1 MRCPSRAVPSLT
13 RTRKRTEVGA
23 PRFRTLVYRLVRRVP
38 RGRVVTYGQVA
49 AILGR
54 PRGARAVGTA
64 LGALR
69 GPLLDLVPWQRVV
82 NAAGR
87 CSRRDGFGA
96 DVQRELLETEGVR
109 FGRHG
114 TIDLRKSR
122 WPGPRRARRPR

>member
-1 MRCPSRAVPSLT
+1 MCAASQRIETA
-13 RTRKRTEVGA
+13 G
-23 PRFRTLVYRLVRRVP
+23 PRFRSLVYRLVRRVP
-38 RGRVVTYGQVA
+38 RGKVVTYGQVA

-69 GPLLDLVPWQRVV
+69 GPLLELVPWQRVV

-96 DVQRELLETEGVR
+96 DVQRERLEAEGVR
-109 FGRHG
+109 FARHG
-114 TIDLRKSR
+114 RIDLPKYR